1 MLMADQDTL
10 AFIKG
15 VLANNTP
22 GMISLE
28 MILAKSHEERLAL
41 VERAI
46 DWSAQELVKNRHVKQ
61 EMTEDGL
68 SIEIV
73 GLLKA
78 MGFDAGHDTQYGGHC
93 DIVVEASGDFL
104 WIAEAKKH
112 KDYDWLLGGFEQLD
126 RRYSTG
132 LAGQDVGEMIIYCFG
147 ARADLV
153 LAEYQTRLESARKD
167 VVFDGAIAGGLFR
180 RSKHTH
186 MNTGSDFRVRHT
198 IVPLYFKP
206 TK

>member
-1 MLMADQDTL
+1 MADQDTL
-10 AFIKG
+10 AYLKG

-22 GMISLE
+22 GTITLE
-28 MILAKSHEERLAL
+28 MALAKTHEERLVL

-46 DWSAQELVKNRHVKQ
+46 DWGIQELVKNRHVKQ

-73 GLLKA
+73 GFLNA

-93 DIVVEASGDFL
+93 DIVVEARNDFL
-104 WIAEAKKH
+104 WIAEAKIH

-132 LAGQDVGEMIIYCFG
+132 LPGQDSGEMIIYCFG
-147 ARADLV
+147 QRADLV
-153 LAEYQTRLESARKD
+153 MAEYQSRLETARND
-167 VVFDGAIAGGLFR
+167 VSFDGTLSDGLLR
-180 RSKHTH
+180 RSTH
-186 MNTGSDFRVRHT
+186 AHINTGRAFRVRHT

>member
-1 MLMADQDTL
+1 MADQDTL

-22 GMISLE
+22 GMITLE
-28 MILAKSHEERLAL
+28 MILARSHEERLSL

-73 GLLKA
+73 GFLKA

-93 DIVVEASGDFL
+93 DMVVEASGDFL

-132 LAGQDVGEMIIYCFG
+132 MPGQGFGEMIIYCFG
-147 ARADLV
+147 KRADLV
-153 LAEYQTRLESARKD
+153 LSEYQNRLKDARDD
-167 VVFDGAIAGGLFR
+167 VEFDDNITNSLRR
-180 RSKHTH
+180 RSTHIH
-186 MNTGSDFRVRHT
+186 MNTGMNFSVRHT
-198 IVPLYFKP
+198 IVPLYFEP